1 MSVSYLN
8 SLVQQN
14 VLNGFSFVG
23 VYDSCLQYAQIQVII
38 NTTTINNDY
47 NIIIEYSND
56 QTVVLY
62 TENVKYC
69 DIINNILYF
78 TPKAKFIKVSL
89 TANSNIDDLSINTMF
104 KVSNVFIPT
113 VVSSI
118 SNDVL
123 VHGDVNISATNGNAL
138 TVSDGGL
145 NVNILN
151 GESIKVSGNVEVS
164 NFTPQMASNLHH
176 VYQLTVGQWYKI
188 ETMGDTLGRISAP
201 SFTVKQYHK

>member
-14 VLNGFSFVG
+14 VVNGFSFIG

-56 QTVVLY
+56 QTVILY
-62 TENVKYC
+62 TENVNYC

-104 KVSNVFIPT
+104 KVSNVFIAT

-123 VHGDVNISATNGNAL
+123 VHGNISATNGDAL

-151 GESIKVSGNVEVS
+151 GEEIIVSGSVS
-164 NFTPQMASNLHH
+164 IATSLPTGSNTIGSILSIVNSLPAVNPKPGPFSMFIVTTPSERVVQ
-176 VYQLTVGQWYKI
+176 I
-188 ETMGDTLGRISAP
+188 P
-201 SFTVKQYHK
+201 

>member
-14 VLNGFSFVG
+14 VVNGFSFIG
-23 VYDSCLQYAQIQVII
+23 VYDSCLQYAQIQVIV

-47 NIIIEYSND
+47 NLIIEYSND
-56 QTVVLY
+56 QTVILY
-62 TENVKYC
+62 TENVNYC

-104 KVSNVFIPT
+104 KVSNVFIAT

-118 SNDVL
+118 SNNVL
-123 VHGDVNISATNGNAL
+123 VIR
-138 TVSDGGL
+138 
-145 NVNILN
+145 
-151 GESIKVSGNVEVS
+151 
-164 NFTPQMASNLHH
+164 F
-176 VYQLTVGQWYKI
+176 
-188 ETMGDTLGRISAP
+188 
-201 SFTVKQYHK
+201 SFL